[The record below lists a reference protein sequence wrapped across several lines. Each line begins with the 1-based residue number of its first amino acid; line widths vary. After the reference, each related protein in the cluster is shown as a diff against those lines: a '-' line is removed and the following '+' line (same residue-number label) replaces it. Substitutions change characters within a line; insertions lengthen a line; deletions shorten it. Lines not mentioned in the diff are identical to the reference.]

1 MSYSKEHKQRSRK
14 KILQSAYT
22 LFSTKGFHAVTVN
35 DVMLDCSLTRGAF
48 YAHFRSKPDLYSEAL
63 RFSATNS
70 ELAKKKPKEM
80 STKEWL
86 SELLD
91 GYLSTEHVN
100 GEKPCPLAFLA
111 MDIVSQDD
119 TAKKAYAL
127 TYKNMNK
134 IIMSYAGADAP
145 CNEKEILSLTSMIIG
160 AVAVS
165 RMIDDESVVKNIL
178 ASCRQQA
185 RLILGGI

>member
-1 MSYSKEHKQRSRK
+1 MSYSKEHKQSSKK
-14 KILQSAYT
+14 KILRSAYT
-22 LFSTKGFHAVTVN
+22 LFSTKGFHAVTV
-35 DVMLDCSLTRGAF
+35 DEVMQACSLTRGAF
-48 YAHFRSKPDLYSEAL
+48 YAHFRSKSDLYSEAL

-80 STKEWL
+80 SSKEWL
-86 SELLD
+86 GRLLD

-111 MDIVSQDD
+111 TDIASHDE
-119 TAKKAYAL
+119 TAKIAYAL

-134 IIMSYAGADAP
+134 IIMNYAGTDAP
-145 CNEKEILSLTSMIIG
+145 CNEKDILSLTSMIIG

-165 RMIDDESVVKNIL
+165 RMINDKSAVKNIL